1 MDSSINSMAINYSQ
15 NDDVV
20 VPNNSYVYRGLEGDD
35 IYILTSQ
42 ITSEKK
48 ISIVDT
54 KGLNKIQFVDN
65 FQFKETKFAKNA
77 FQITLDN
84 NSIITINSAENFSYE
99 IGANATNNERGITY
113 SYDELA
119 VILGFENLP
128 QIGAIENQSSYE
140 VIDDELK
147 IKINEFKW
155 NIKKPESV
163 GLESSEVDKIM
174 DYIKTPSL
182 NTQAAILIK
191 GNSIVS
197 EFYADGYDK
206 DDLVTSWSVAKSFSS
221 TLIGIAIDEGYINS
235 VDDLSLIHI

>member
-84 NSIITINSAENFSYE
+84 
-99 IGANATNNERGITY
+99 
-113 SYDELA
+113 
-119 VILGFENLP
+119 
-128 QIGAIENQSSYE
+128 
-140 VIDDELK
+140 
-147 IKINEFKW
+147 
-155 NIKKPESV
+155 
-163 GLESSEVDKIM
+163 
-174 DYIKTPSL
+174 
-182 NTQAAILIK
+182 
-191 GNSIVS
+191 
-197 EFYADGYDK
+197 
-206 DDLVTSWSVAKSFSS
+206 
-221 TLIGIAIDEGYINS
+221 
-235 VDDLSLIHI
+235 LSLIHI

>member
-20 VPNNSYVYRGLEGDD
+20 VPNNSHVYRGLEGDD

-84 NSIITINSAENFSYE
+84 
-99 IGANATNNERGITY
+99 
-113 SYDELA
+113 
-119 VILGFENLP
+119 
-128 QIGAIENQSSYE
+128 
-140 VIDDELK
+140 
-147 IKINEFKW
+147 
-155 NIKKPESV
+155 
-163 GLESSEVDKIM
+163 
-174 DYIKTPSL
+174 
-182 NTQAAILIK
+182 
-191 GNSIVS
+191 
-197 EFYADGYDK
+197 
-206 DDLVTSWSVAKSFSS
+206 
-221 TLIGIAIDEGYINS
+221 
-235 VDDLSLIHI
+235 LSLIHI